1 MHSNSQAA
9 EAHLRSLYWFV
20 HQRNNQRQYTRQ
32 STPSSWN
39 CNSRRQTQIATS
51 IAGQIATE
59 GGAGYLRKAAVNN
72 RLGRKPKEQPTFF
85 ERNEQIQLLFI
96 SDLAPRLFYNRVAIS
111 TNVAR
116 M

>member
-1 MHSNSQAA
+1 MHSYSQAA

-72 RLGRKPKEQPTFF
+72 RLGRKPKEQPTFL
-85 ERNEQIQLLFI
+85 NETNKFSYFSYPIWLLGYF
-96 SDLAPRLFYNRVAIS
+96 L
-111 TNVAR
+111 TE
-116 M
+116 

>member
-72 RLGRKPKEQPTFF
+72 RLGRKPKEQPTFK
-85 ERNEQIQLLFI
+85 RNEQIQLLSYPIWLLGYF
-96 SDLAPRLFYNRVAIS
+96 L
-111 TNVAR
+111 TE
-116 M
+116 